1 MKSRKV
7 ICLFMVALMLICT
20 SAVTAVA
27 ADIEYPIGYWNIVY
41 ANRYLTFA
49 TDGGSFIKTLELPRG
64 VVVNVNDYVPT
75 KDGYIFDGWYSDP
88 RSKTERVNEIILT
101 ENIVVYAKWLDDGT
115 PKPEPEAP
123 DVATRDELLAYGDYT
138 DKETGAPVTAL
149 WVEQHTRLEA
159 LMKQYNEKF
168 NK

>member
-1 MKSRKV
+1 MKSREV

-20 SAVTAVA
+20 LAITAAA

-64 VVVNVNDYVPT
+64 AVVNVNDYIPT

-115 PKPEPEAP
+115 PRPELEAP
-123 DVATRDELLAYGDYT
+123 DIATRDELLAYGDYT

>member
-20 SAVTAVA
+20 SAITAAA

-64 VVVNVNDYVPT
+64 AVVNVNDYVPT
-75 KDGYIFDGWYSDP
+75 KDGYIFDG
-88 RSKTERVNEIILT
+88 
-101 ENIVVYAKWLDDGT
+101 
-115 PKPEPEAP
+115 
-123 DVATRDELLAYGDYT
+123 
-138 DKETGAPVTAL
+138 
-149 WVEQHTRLEA
+149 
-159 LMKQYNEKF
+159 
-168 NK
+168 

>member
-7 ICLFMVALMLICT
+7 ICLLMAALMLIGT
-20 SAVTAVA
+20 SAISVSA
-27 ADIEYPIGYWNIVY
+27 ADIEYPIGYWNIAY
-41 ANRYLTFA
+41 ANRFLTFA
-49 TDGGSFIKTLELPRG
+49 TDGGSYIKALEFPRG
-64 VVVNVNDYVPT
+64 SVVDVNDYVPT

-88 RSKTERVNEIILT
+88 RTKVERVNKITLN

-115 PKPEPEAP
+115 PKPEPKAP
-123 DVATRDELLAYGDYT
+123 DIATKEELLAYGGYT
-138 DKETGAPVTAL
+138 DTETGAPVTAL

-159 LMKQYNEKF
+159 LMQQYNAKF